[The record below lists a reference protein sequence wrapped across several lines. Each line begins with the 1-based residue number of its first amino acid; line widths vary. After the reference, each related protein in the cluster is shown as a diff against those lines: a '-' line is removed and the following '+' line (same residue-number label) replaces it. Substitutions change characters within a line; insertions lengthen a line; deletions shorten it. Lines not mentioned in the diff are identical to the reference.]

1 MAIKKTK
8 SRRVFE
14 ILNAVFMVFLMVVT
28 IYPVLYIIAASFSDP
43 SRFLVHSGLLWKP
56 LGFTLVAYEKAL
68 AHPQIMHS
76 YLNTIII
83 VVGGVFVSVILTAIG
98 AYFLTRKNV
107 MLQKPLAF
115 LIIFTMFFSGG
126 LIPFYFTVKDVG
138 LLDNLLALILPTA
151 INTFN
156 LIIMRTGFAA
166 IPDSLEESARID
178 GAGHITILFRIVLPL
193 AMPTIAVMILYYG
206 VFQWNSW
213 FNAMIFI
220 DSADKWPLQLVLRQ
234 ILVMSDTQ
242 SMMTGMDVGSQMAVS
257 ETIKYAVI
265 VISTLPILLVY
276 PFLQKYFVKGIMIGA
291 VKG

>member
-14 ILNAVFMVFLMVVT
+14 VLNALFMMFLMLIT
-28 IYPVLYIIAASFSDP
+28 IYPILYIISASFSEP

-56 LGFTLVAYEKAL
+56 LGFTLIAYEKAL
-68 AHPQIMHS
+68 VHPQIMHS
-76 YLNTIII
+76 YLNTIMI
-83 VVGGVFVSVILTAIG
+83 VVGGVFVSVILTALG

-178 GAGHITILFRIVLPL
+178 GAGHITILYRIVLPL
-193 AMPTIAVMILYYG
+193 AMPTIAVMVLYYG
-206 VFQWNSW
+206 VSQWNSW

-220 DSADKWPLQLVLRQ
+220 DTADKWPLQLVLRQ

-242 SMMTGMDVGSQMAVS
+242 SMMTGMDAGSQMAVS

-276 PFLQKYFVKGIMIGA
+276 PFLQKYFVKGVMVGA